1 MLAVQDG
8 RGVGVE
14 VNIVRPGLGGQ
25 AAAAHC
31 GSPVLEGEAGRY
43 GLHQQ
48 SSPAL
53 GELEV
58 ETVRGLLPCN
68 QELSWTSLGLIIFRP
83 EAAPASTKKPSFI

>member
-25 AAAAHC
+25 AAAAHP
-31 GSPVLEGEAGRY
+31 GSPVLEVQGRGER
-43 GLHQQ
+43 LHQQ
-48 SSPAL
+48 PSPAL

-58 ETVRGLLPCN
+58 ETVRALLPCN
-68 QELSWTSLGLIIFRP
+68 QELSWTSLGL
-83 EAAPASTKKPSFI
+83 SLQT